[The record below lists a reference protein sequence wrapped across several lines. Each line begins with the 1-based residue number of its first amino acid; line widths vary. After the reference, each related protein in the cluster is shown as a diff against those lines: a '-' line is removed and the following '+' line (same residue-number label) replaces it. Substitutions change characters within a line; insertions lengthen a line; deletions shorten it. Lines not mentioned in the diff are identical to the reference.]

1 MTAPGWHPDP
11 YRRHELRWWDGA
23 VWSEHVSDQGQA
35 GVDPVGSAP
44 VAAVDSGWLPPT
56 AQQPTASPSTDWS
69 SAAVPPTVQQPAVPP
84 GSPVPAPDGSRR
96 SSPVPWIVGGV
107 VVALLAAGGALL
119 AVRGGSDDGS
129 EEGTTV
135 PIAPT
140 SLVPETTGPL
150 VLPTT
155 STPPATS
162 EPVATTT
169 PLTTT
174 PPTLPAGVPPT
185 GDLLVTALPTAAD
198 VPSDWV
204 AAEVGTAV
212 DFEGGS
218 GLGQGLCGGDG
229 ESLRAWN
236 GGSIGNA
243 FSDYFDLPSTASV
256 SYWLVGFPD
265 EATAT
270 AYLAATAAQAET
282 CAETINYEL
291 TEGTEPGQYDGFA
304 EGFGDTAIWTF
315 DETAASG
322 VATVDGADE
331 ALELAYVSNYAT
343 TFDGTEF
350 GGSLAALRLYERYGS
365 VILVTELFG
374 EWDLRGF
381 SDTDLPD
388 YRPAA
393 EDLVIASDAVRPAVL
408 DRLRAAGV
416 IG

>member
-11 YRRHELRWWDGA
+11 YRRHELRWWDGTT
-23 VWSEHVSDQGQA
+23 WTEHVSDQGRA

-44 VAAVDSGWLPPT
+44 ASAADSGWLPPT
-56 AQQPTASPSTDWS
+56 AQQP
-69 SAAVPPTVQQPAVPP
+69 AVVP
-84 GSPVPAPDGSRR
+84 VAAPDGPRR
-96 SSPVPWIVGGV
+96 SNPVPWIVGGV

-119 AVRGGSDDGS
+119 ALRGGSDDGS

-135 PIAPT
+135 PTAPT
-140 SLVPETTGPL
+140 SVAPTTGPL

-169 PLTTT
+169 LPTTT

-185 GDLLVTALPTAAD
+185 GDLLVTALPTADD

-204 AAEVGTAV
+204 ASGLGTAV

-236 GGSIGNA
+236 LGSLGNA

-256 SYWLVGFPD
+256 ASWLVGFPD
-265 EATAT
+265 EASAG
-270 AYLAATAAQAET
+270 AYLAATAAQADT

-322 VATVDGADE
+322 AASIDGAAE
-331 ALELAYVSNYAT
+331 ALELAYVSNFST

-350 GGSLAALRLYERYGS
+350 GGSHAALRLYERYGS

-393 EDLVIASDAVRPAVL
+393 EDLVAASDAMRPVVL